1 LKNILIVGGTGFI
14 GYHLS
19 KKCLKKNFSVT
30 SISTKKPHKSRY
42 LKKVKYLFFDISK
55 KKNFKKIKSKF
66 QYVVNLSG
74 YVDHSHKT
82 KTFNSHFIGLK
93 NLADFFLFQ
102 NIKKFIQFGSSV
114 EYGFAKSPQNENYN
128 IKANKLKSIYGKA
141 KFLSSKYLI
150 EMNLL
155 NKFPVIIFR
164 LYLTYGPNQ
173 SPNRLIPMVIKNA
186 LENNSFDCSDGN
198 QLRDFIYID
207 DVTNAILLAL
217 KDKKYSG
224 IYNLGSGKPV
234 KVKNIIKKI
243 IHKIKKGKPNFG
255 AINLRKDEPKNLFPL
270 INKIK
275 KDLKWK
281 PKIKLKKGLEKTINF
296 YVKCI
301 NDNKKKH
308 KKNI

>member
-1 LKNILIVGGTGFI
+1 MKNILIVGGTGFI

-19 KKCLKKNFSVT
+19 KQCLKNNFSVT
-30 SISTKKPHKSRY
+30 SISTKKPNKNRY
-42 LKKVKYLFFDISK
+42 LKKVKYHFFDISK
-55 KKNFKKIKSKF
+55 KKNFKKIKDKF

-74 YVDHSHKT
+74 YVDHSHQT
-82 KTFNSHFIGLK
+82 KTFNSHYIGLK

-114 EYGFAKSPQNENYN
+114 EYGFAKSPQNENFN
-128 IKANKLKSIYGKA
+128 IKADKLKSTYGKA

-150 EMNLL
+150 KMNLL

-173 SPNRLIPMVIKNA
+173 SPNRLIPTVIKNA
-186 LENNSFDCSDGN
+186 LENNFFDCSDGN

-207 DVTNAILLAL
+207 DVINAILLAL
-217 KDKKYSG
+217 KDKKNSG
-224 IYNLGSGKPV
+224 IYNLGSGKPI

-243 IHKIKKGKPNFG
+243 IGKIKKGKPNFG
-255 AINLRKDEPKNLFPL
+255 LIKLRKDEPKELFPS

-296 YVKCI
+296 YVKGMK
-301 NDNKKKH
+301 DD
-308 KKNI
+308 